1 MLVKF
6 NIFPTRCSSLLTLIQ
21 ETLGTGFPDT
31 SQPRLYGWPS
41 IAAFEDLTTLST
53 DEESAIKFINLID
66 SNFFNLCHSETLNL
80 LSGKLT
86 CKFKYYLKHS
96 FSPWCIL
103 ELEASSNASS
113 IISASRS
120 ILYQISR
127 LSTTVFF
134 NNHDPEIFRVFS
146 ENTMDTSE
154 LTEYGAELN

>member
-6 NIFPTRCSSLLTLIQ
+6 NIFPTRCSSLPTLIQ

-31 SQPRLYGWPS
+31 SQSRLYGWPS
-41 IAAFEDLTTLST
+41 ITAFEDLTTLST
-53 DEESAIKFINLID
+53 DEESAIKLINLID

-96 FSPWCIL
+96 FSLWCIL

-113 IISASRS
+113 IISPSRS

-134 NNHDPEIFRVFS
+134 NNHDPEIFRVVS
-146 ENTMDTSE
+146 ENTIDTI
-154 LTEYGAELN
+154 ELN

>member
-6 NIFPTRCSSLLTLIQ
+6 NIFPTRCSSLLTLVH

-41 IAAFEDLTTLST
+41 IAALEDLTTLST
-53 DEESAIKFINLID
+53 DEESAIKLINLID

-80 LSGKLT
+80 LSGKLK

-113 IISASRS
+113 IISPWRS

-127 LSTTVFF
+127 LSTTVFLTTM
-134 NNHDPEIFRVFS
+134 ILRFS
-146 ENTMDTSE
+146 GSSQRIQSIQ
-154 LTEYGAELN
+154 LSWTE

>member
-41 IAAFEDLTTLST
+41 IAALEDLTTLST
-53 DEESAIKFINLID
+53 EEESAIKLINLID

-86 CKFKYYLKHS
+86 CKFKHYLKHS
-96 FSPWCIL
+96 FSPWCTL
-103 ELEASSNASS
+103 ELEAYSNASS
-113 IISASRS
+113 IISHSGS

-127 LSTTVFF
+127 LSSTVFLTTM
-134 NNHDPEIFRVFS
+134 ILRFS
-146 ENTMDTSE
+146 GSSHIIQSIQ
-154 LTEYGAELN
+154 LSWTE